1 MHLIKFECA
10 FMITARAIDTR
21 RDDGNFWRT
30 RCPEKKMR
38 AAMDC
43 LHPSFTQTEELKNT
57 ELIDYHPYKGKN
69 CLISQHPAFINLIPL
84 YENLRKQ
91 IYE

>member
-1 MHLIKFECA
+1 
-10 FMITARAIDTR
+10 
-21 RDDGNFWRT
+21 
-30 RCPEKKMR
+30 
-38 AAMDC
+38 MDC

-69 CLISQHPAFINLIPL
+69 CLINQHPAFINLIPL